1 LWPPI
6 RYRRRASAKT
16 TGNGDLG
23 ATRIVVAH
31 RVSAVRDVARSV
43 GMKDSSSYKRG
54 GRFEE
59 LAARNSFF
67 VGPDN

>member
-6 RYRRRASAKT
+6 RYRRRASATT

-43 GMKDSSSYKRG
+43 GMKDSSSYKRV
-54 GRFEE
+54 RFEE

-67 VGPDN
+67 VGPNN